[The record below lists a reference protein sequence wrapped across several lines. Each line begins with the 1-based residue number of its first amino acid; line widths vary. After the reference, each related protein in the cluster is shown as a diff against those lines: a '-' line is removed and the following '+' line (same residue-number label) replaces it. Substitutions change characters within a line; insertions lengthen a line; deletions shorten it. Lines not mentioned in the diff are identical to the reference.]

1 MTRVSAKKLTE
12 SELNKAAAAGTVSRE
27 DLSPLLRPMKI
38 GTITVSNR
46 MMMAGMSA
54 GVKADADGG
63 VDPQMAAYI
72 MERARGGPGLIAIGA
87 SQVVPH
93 NHRTTHQFELFNDDF
108 IPSMSRL
115 AASVREHDSLLGI
128 QLWNGGGTEGTSA
141 DPLIS
146 PSGLSANVRT
156 AMGDATSRRRDQP
169 NRAMTVEEIEEV
181 IGYFAAAARRCA
193 EAGLGFV
200 EIHAGHGYL
209 LSNFLTPLFNR
220 REDEYGGSF
229 ENRTRMLLKVISEVR
244 KAAGDSMAVG
254 LKYNG
259 SDFLGDQGWT
269 IEDSCRFAPLA
280 EAAGA
285 DYITITA
292 GLVGTPQ
299 LTIPPMY
306 EPHGCYTDLAA
317 AVRRHASVPIGTIG
331 RVKSPLM
338 ARDLIVEGK
347 ADFVCFGRATI
358 ADPEFF
364 GKTRRGALS
373 EIRPC
378 LADCRGCIDEHTS
391 RHPHPA
397 DASCV
402 VNPRMGRE
410 LSCVDV
416 KGVAA
421 DQPKSVVV
429 VGGGLAGMEAARMTA
444 FSGHRVTLF
453 ERRDRLGGQMLLA
466 REMPGRREIG
476 DIVPW
481 YERQLASLGV
491 DVRLSTEVSE
501 GMLSELSPDVIV
513 LATGSQPS
521 IPQNLIDIVMNSEST
536 DMILLDDLVEGEMP
550 VGKAV
555 LVVGGD
561 QNGMVVADYLAERGA
576 AVTVAEFGRHFG
588 HKLAAHDRW
597 YLLNRQ
603 NAKHVK
609 RIKNVHEI
617 VQADRDELIL
627 QTAEGPLPLGTID
640 TVVFASERK
649 SDRAMLEAAEKRG
662 AKVVVVGDAHDVV
675 SENGGT
681 IFANIAHAY
690 DSTRRI

>member
-1 MTRVSAKKLTE
+1 MME
-12 SELNKAAAAGTVSRE
+12 SELTQTTIEGRSASE
-27 DLSPLLRPMKI
+27 DLSPLFQPMKL
-38 GTITVSNR
+38 GPVTVQNR

-54 GVKADADGG
+54 GVKMDENGG

-72 MERARGGPGLIAIGA
+72 MERARGGPGLVAIGA
-87 SQVVPH
+87 ARVVPVSIRNSH
-93 NHRTTHQFELFNDDF
+93 SVELFNDDF
-108 IPSMSRL
+108 IPSMSKL
-115 AASVREHDSLLGI
+115 AGSVRQEGSLLGV
-128 QLWNGGGTEGTSA
+128 QLWNGGGTEGTSP
-141 DPLIS
+141 DTLMS

-156 AMGDATSRRRDQP
+156 AMGDATSRQRGQP
-169 NRAMTVEEIEEV
+169 NRSMTVEDIEDM
-181 IGYFAAAARRCA
+181 IGYFAAAARRCV

-229 ENRTRMLLKVISEVR
+229 ENRTRMLLRVISEVR
-244 KAAGDSMAVG
+244 KAAGDSLAVG

-306 EPHGCYTDLAA
+306 EPQGCYSDLAA
-317 AVRRHASVPIGTIG
+317 AVKPFASVPVGTIG
-331 RVKSPLM
+331 RIKNPLM
-338 ARDLIVEGK
+338 ARDLVAEGK

-358 ADPEFF
+358 ADPDFF

-373 EIRPC
+373 DIRPC
-378 LADCRGCIDEHTS
+378 LADCRGCIDEHIL
-391 RHPHPA
+391 RHNGPG
-397 DASCV
+397 DTSCV

-416 KGVAA
+416 KDVSAA
-421 DQPKSVVV
+421 QRKTVVV

-444 FSGHRVTLF
+444 FSGHHVTLF

-481 YERQLASLGV
+481 YERQLDSLGV
-491 DVRLSTEVSE
+491 DVRLTTEIDAARI
-501 GMLSELSPDVIV
+501 GDLKPDVIV
-513 LATGSQPS
+513 VATGSQPS
-521 IPQNLIDIVMNSEST
+521 IPQNLIEIVMNSET
-536 DMILLDDLVEGEMP
+536 IDMILLDDLVEGELP
-550 VGKAV
+550 VGKSV

-561 QNGMVVADYLAERGA
+561 QNGMVIADYLAERGA
-576 AVTVAEFGRHFG
+576 DVTVAEFGRHFG

-609 RIKNVHEI
+609 RIKNVHDVVEGDDGSI
-617 VQADRDELIL
+617 VL
-627 QTAEGPLPLGTID
+627 QTADGPMSLGSVD
-640 TVVFASERK
+640 AVVFASERK
-649 SDRAMLEAAEKRG
+649 SDRAILEAAEKLG
-662 AKVVVVGDAHDVV
+662 GSVVVVGDAHDTV
-675 SENGGT
+675 SENAGT

>member
-1 MTRVSAKKLTE
+1 VTDMAATGKL
-12 SELNKAAAAGTVSRE
+12 APE
-27 DLSPLLRPMKI
+27 DLSPLFQPMKI
-38 GTITVSNR
+38 GPVTVPNR

-54 GVKADADGG
+54 GVRADANGG

-72 MERARGGPGLIAIGA
+72 MERACGGPALIAIGA
-87 SQVVPH
+87 SRVVPD
-93 NHRTTHQFELFNDDF
+93 NHRTSHQIELFNDDF
-108 IPSMSRL
+108 IPSMAEL
-115 AASVREHDSLLGI
+115 AESVRQQNSLLGI
-128 QLWNGGGTEGTSA
+128 QLWNGGGTEGTSP
-141 DPLIS
+141 DTLMS

-156 AMGDATSRRRDQP
+156 AMGDPTSRQRNQP
-169 NRAMTVEEIEEV
+169 NRAMTIEEIEEV
-181 IGYFAAAARRCA
+181 VGHFGAAARRCV

-229 ENRTRMLLKVISEVR
+229 ENRTRMLLHVISEVR
-244 KAAGDSMAVG
+244 KAAGSQMAVG

-317 AVRRHASVPIGTIG
+317 AVRPHASVPIGTIG
-331 RVKSPLM
+331 RIKSPMM

-358 ADPEFF
+358 ADPDFF
-364 GKTRRGALS
+364 GKTHRGALN

-391 RHPHPA
+391 RHPYPA

-410 LSCVDV
+410 LTCVDV
-416 KGVAA
+416 KDGAA
-421 DQPKSVVV
+421 EQPKSVVV

-444 FSGHRVTLF
+444 FSGHRVTLL

-476 DIVPW
+476 DIIPW

-491 DVRLSTEVSE
+491 DVRLATEVTDAMISK
-501 GMLSELSPDVIV
+501 LSPDVIV
-513 LATGSQPS
+513 VATGSQPS
-521 IPQNLIDIVMNSEST
+521 IPQNLIDIVMSCGST
-536 DMILLDDLVEGEMP
+536 DMILLDELIEGNLP
-550 VGKAV
+550 VGKSV

-576 AVTVAEFGRHFG
+576 AVTVAGFGRHFG

-609 RIKNVHEI
+609 RVKNVHDI
-617 VQADRDELIL
+617 VQSDQDELTL
-627 QTAEGPLPLGTID
+627 QTAEGSLPLGKID
-640 TVVFASERK
+640 AVVFASERK
-649 SDRAMLEAAEKRG
+649 SDRAILEAVERQG

>member
-1 MTRVSAKKLTE
+1 MAATGILT
-12 SELNKAAAAGTVSRE
+12 RE
-27 DLSPLLRPMKI
+27 DLSPLFQPMKI
-38 GTITVSNR
+38 GPVTVSNR

-93 NHRTTHQFELFNDDF
+93 NHRSSHQFELFNDDF
-108 IPSMSRL
+108 IPSMAKL
-115 AASVREHDSLLGI
+115 ADSVRQRGSLLGI

-141 DPLIS
+141 DALIS

-156 AMGDATSRRRDQP
+156 AMGDAASRRRDQP
-169 NRAMTVEEIEEV
+169 NRAMTIEEIEEV
-181 IGYFAAAARRCA
+181 IGHFAAAARRCA

-244 KAAGDSMAVG
+244 KAVGGGLAVG

-317 AVRRHASVPIGTIG
+317 AVRPHASVPIGTIG
-331 RVKSPLM
+331 RIKSPLM

-358 ADPEFF
+358 ADPDFF

-410 LSCVDV
+410 LACVDV
-416 KGVAA
+416 EGVSAE
-421 DQPKSVVV
+421 QPKTVVV

-444 FSGHRVTLF
+444 FSGHNVTLF
-453 ERRDRLGGQMLLA
+453 ERRNRLGGQMLLA
-466 REMPGRREIG
+466 REMPGRQEIG

-491 DVRLSTEVSE
+491 DVRLAAEVNEAIIS
-501 GMLSELSPDVIV
+501 GLSPDVIV
-513 LATGSQPS
+513 IATGSQPA
-521 IPQNLIDIVMNSEST
+521 IPQNLINIVMNSEAI
-536 DMILLDDLVEGEMP
+536 DMILLDDLVEGELP
-550 VGKAV
+550 LGKSV

-561 QNGMVVADYLAERGA
+561 QNGMVIADYLAERGA
-576 AVTVAEFGRHFG
+576 DVTVAEFGGHFG

-609 RIKNVHEI
+609 RIKNVHDI
-617 VQADRDELIL
+617 VQSDQDELIL
-627 QTAEGPLPLGTID
+627 QTAGGAFPLGKID

-649 SDRAMLEAAEKRG
+649 SDRAVLEAAEKRG
-662 AKVVVVGDAHDVV
+662 ARVVVVGDAHDVI
-675 SENGGT
+675 SENAGT

-690 DSTRRI
+690 DATRMI

>member
-1 MTRVSAKKLTE
+1 MKVGPLT
-12 SELNKAAAAGTVSRE
+12 VH
-27 DLSPLLRPMKI
+27 
-38 GTITVSNR
+38 NR

-54 GVKADADGG
+54 GVKADPDGG

-93 NHRTTHQFELFNDDF
+93 NHRTSHQFELFNDDF
-108 IPSMSRL
+108 IPSMAKL
-115 AASVREHDSLLGI
+115 AASVREQGSLLGI

-146 PSGLSANVRT
+146 PSGISANVRT

-169 NRAMTVEEIEEV
+169 NRAMTVREIEEV
-181 IGYFAAAARRCA
+181 IGHFGAAARRCA

-229 ENRTRMLLKVISEVR
+229 ENRTRMLLQVIREVR
-244 KAAGDSMAVG
+244 KAAGSSMAVG

-306 EPHGCYTDLAA
+306 EPQGCYTDLAA
-317 AVRRHASVPIGTIG
+317 AVRPHATVPIGTIG

-338 ARDLIVEGK
+338 ARDLIAEGK

-358 ADPEFF
+358 ADPDFF
-364 GKTRRGALS
+364 GKTRRRELS

-391 RHPHPA
+391 RHPYPA

-410 LSCVDV
+410 LTCVDV

-421 DQPKSVVV
+421 DHPKSVVV
-429 VGGGLAGMEAARMTA
+429 IGGGLAGMEAARMTA
-444 FSGHRVTLF
+444 YSGHKVTLF
-453 ERRDRLGGQMLLA
+453 ERRNRLGGQMLLA

-476 DIVPW
+476 DIIPW
-481 YERQLASLGV
+481 YERQLVALGI
-491 DVRLSTEVSE
+491 DVRLSTEFNE
-501 GMLSELSPDVIV
+501 AMISELSPDVIV
-513 LATGSQPS
+513 VAAGSQPS
-521 IPQNLIDIVMNSEST
+521 IPQNLIDIVMNSET
-536 DMILLDDLVEGEMP
+536 TAMILLDDLVESELP
-550 VGKAV
+550 VGKSV

-561 QNGMVVADYLAERGA
+561 QNGMVVADYLAERGSD
-576 AVTVAEFGRHFG
+576 VTVAEFGRHFG

-603 NAKHVK
+603 NAKNVK
-609 RIKNVHEI
+609 RIKDVH
-617 VQADRDELIL
+617 DIL
-627 QTAEGPLPLGTID
+627 QGVDGELTLNTAAGTFPLGKID
-640 TVVFASERK
+640 AVVFASERR
-649 SDRAMLEAAEKRG
+649 SDRTILEAAENCG
-662 AKVVVVGDAHDVV
+662 ARVVVVGDAHDVT